1 MLLFGIIL
9 SIASLMS
16 GKRNSGML
24 TVLLSASVLGVVPA
38 LILFASFLS
47 FDSVIAVLIL
57 IVLFI

>member
-1 MLLFGIIL
+1 
-9 SIASLMS
+9 MS